1 MKSLYASID
10 LQSLEDPKN
19 WENIEVNGF
28 MIREISEVQKI
39 FSLLED

>member
-19 WENIEVNGF
+19 WENIEINGF
-28 MIREISEVQKI
+28 MIKEISEVQKI